1 MKNELLKYIKLF
13 LGFFICSLGIVIIIR
28 SNLGFSPWDVLHQGI
43 SKVGDITIGQAS
55 ILVGILVITL
65 DVFLGEQIGSGSIFN
80 IIFIGSFMDLIL
92 FSKVIPLSHNPLI
105 GVPMMFMGL
114 FILGIGC
121 YLYISTGFG
130 CGPRD
135 ALMVALTKKTNFSV
149 RFIRSTIE
157 ITVLVIGYFLG
168 GYVGAGTVIT
178 AVFTGSFI
186 QYVFKIFDFDVKL
199 VTHRNIK
206 DEVILLKTYILKK

>member
-1 MKNELLKYIKLF
+1 MKNEILKYIKLF
-13 LGFFICSLGIVIIIR
+13 LGFFVCSLGIVLIIR

-43 SKVGDITIGQAS
+43 SKVGNITIGQAS

-65 DVFLGEQIGSGSIFN
+65 DVFLGEQIGSGTVFN
-80 IIFIGSFMDLIL
+80 IIFIGVFMDLIL
-92 FSKVIPLSHNPLI
+92 FSKLIPLSHTPLL

-114 FILGIGC
+114 FILGVGC
-121 YLYISTGFG
+121 YLYISTGLG

-135 ALMVALTKKTNFSV
+135 ALMVALTKKTNFSIM
-149 RFIRSTIE
+149 FIRSTIE
-157 ITVLVIGYFLG
+157 VTVLVIGYFLG
-168 GYVGAGTVIT
+168 GYAGVGTVIT

-186 QYVFKIFDFDVKL
+186 QYVFKMFDFDVKS

-206 DEVILLKTYILKK
+206 DEAVLLKAYILKK

>member
-1 MKNELLKYIKLF
+1 
-13 LGFFICSLGIVIIIR
+13 
-28 SNLGFSPWDVLHQGI
+28 
-43 SKVGDITIGQAS
+43 
-55 ILVGILVITL
+55 
-65 DVFLGEQIGSGSIFN
+65 
-80 IIFIGSFMDLIL
+80 
-92 FSKVIPLSHNPLI
+92 
-105 GVPMMFMGL
+105 
-114 FILGIGC
+114 LGIGC
-121 YLYISTGFG
+121 YLYISTGLG

-186 QYVFKIFDFDVKL
+186 QYVFKMFDFDVKL